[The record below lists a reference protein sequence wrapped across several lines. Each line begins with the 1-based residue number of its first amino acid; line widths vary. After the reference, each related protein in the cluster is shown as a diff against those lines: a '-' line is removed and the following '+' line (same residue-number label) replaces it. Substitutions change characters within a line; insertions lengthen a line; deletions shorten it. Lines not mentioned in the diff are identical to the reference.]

1 MAEILLCVP
10 AKQLAFMTA
19 NRALN
24 NDFGSRHRPGIHI
37 SWLHGLKTTHLRACW
52 QHAGCWGGTRSMTRL
67 DVLPFP
73 TLEVSSSF
81 GFNKF
86 RGLDGIT
93 TQPASRLKLPSF
105 QHRRGTRSRSAPVP
119 YLLLDKGEA
128 PQLVSEVVECLIWRI
143 FALALALFGAPSCA
157 ALDLKNRKRWPSSGV
172 SESRVVGYF
181 ESQSSRS

>member
-1 MAEILLCVP
+1 
-10 AKQLAFMTA
+10 
-19 NRALN
+19 
-24 NDFGSRHRPGIHI
+24 
-37 SWLHGLKTTHLRACW
+37 
-52 QHAGCWGGTRSMTRL
+52 MTRL

-105 QHRRGTRSRSAPVP
+105 RIGGERDRGLRQFPTSCWTKAKHHNW
-119 YLLLDKGEA
+119 L
-128 PQLVSEVVECLIWRI
+128 SEVVECLIWRI
-143 FALALALFGAPSCA
+143 FVLALALFGAPSCA
-157 ALDLKNRKRWPSSGV
+157 ALGLKNRKRWPSSGV